1 MSPTSDIIRQL
12 IVDLGL
18 AEESDGDW
26 PCYVSFFPDQPD
38 EGIAVYDTAGIPDGR
53 VMAGERIEHDGIQ
66 IMLRGLDY
74 RTTWEKADLIAR
86 TLDIQRQVI
95 VAVESD
101 SSYIIHNVAR
111 TGTITPMGMDEFSNQ
126 RRYYFTVNAV
136 VTVAEQV

>member
-26 PCYVSFFPDQPD
+26 PCYVSFLPD
-38 EGIAVYDTAGIPDGR
+38 EPHNAIAVYDTAGIPDGR
-53 VMAGERIEHDGIQ
+53 VMAGERIEHAGIQ
-66 IMLRGLDY
+66 IMVRGQIY
-74 RTTWEKADLIAR
+74 KSTWEKVDLIAR
-86 TLDIQRQVI
+86 TLDIQKQVI

-101 SSYIIHNVAR
+101 TSYIVHNVAR
-111 TGTITPMGMDEFSNQ
+111 TGTIIPNGLDEFSNQ
-126 RRYYFTVNAV
+126 RRHYFTLNAA